1 MSLDQEW
8 KRFKK
13 NVNLANLI
21 PKNAADT
28 TAFHGL
34 LAAATKDI
42 VDKCR
47 GERKRLRDAEVETD
61 TSDEAILNAVK
72 YTDSLPLADFG
83 KVLHLVPRLVNIVTL
98 AEAIPVAG
106 TGVKLP
112 LDLHLIASKCSN
124 SYYAPRRFAAVQLAF
139 DSPRCRVLVFH
150 TGRLVGTG
158 CSGPMAARLSIMRA
172 ARQLALEAKIF
183 IHVRNFSVINT
194 VAAVAIDAKLDCD
207 AFAST
212 HSATSHYDRQSF
224 VGLAWR
230 PPNESICCEIYGT
243 GRANLPGSTR
253 QRCMIESFARMIGEL
268 LRHSDRNDVLELL
281 DKDLRDAHRPSVVQR
296 DDATAQDDANRSGK
310 TVSMPLP
317 PLRSTTSLW
326 DASLDD
332 DVSGI
337 PDLAGDFL
345 MNEDE
350 DDALLSNAG
359 F

>member
-1 MSLDQEW
+1 MTSLEHEW
-8 KRFKK
+8 KQFKK
-13 NVNLANLI
+13 NVDLANVV
-21 PKNAADT
+21 PKT
-28 TAFHGL
+28 VSETATFHKL
-34 LAAATKDI
+34 LATATED
-42 VDKCR
+42 VVEKCR
-47 GERKRLRDAEVETD
+47 KERKRQRDAEVEIN
-61 TSDEAILNAVK
+61 TSDEAILQAVQ

-158 CSGPMAARLSIMRA
+158 CSGPMAARLSILRA
-172 ARQLALEAKIF
+172 ARQLALEANIF
-183 IHVRNFSVINT
+183 IHIRNYNVINT
-194 VAAVAIDAKLDCD
+194 VAAVSIDARLNCD

-230 PPNESICCEIYGT
+230 PPGESCCVEIYST
-243 GRANLPGSTR
+243 GRANLPGATR
-253 QRCMIESFARMIGEL
+253 QRCTLTSFARMLGEL
-268 LRHSDRNDVLELL
+268 LRHSDRTDVLELL

-296 DDATAQDDANRSGK
+296 DDATAQDDARRTGK
-310 TVSMPLP
+310 LPMLP
-317 PLRSTTSLW
+317 PLRSTLW
-326 DASLDD
+326 DTPQEELPDEL
-332 DVSGI
+332 SGE
-337 PDLAGDFL
+337 FL
-345 MNEDE
+345 MNEDDE
-350 DDALLSNAG
+350 DLLMNAG